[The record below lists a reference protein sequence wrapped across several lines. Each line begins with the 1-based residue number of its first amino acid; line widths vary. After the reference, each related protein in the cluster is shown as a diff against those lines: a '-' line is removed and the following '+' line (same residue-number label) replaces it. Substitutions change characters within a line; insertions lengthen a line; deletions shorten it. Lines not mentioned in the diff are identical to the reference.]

1 MSITSDSHTQIE
13 GPTETVSVLQ
23 PSVSSPSVR
32 VWNVRLMVF
41 SLVVVVVV
49 GGCLFGLYSWQ
60 SGRLSGGL
68 KQRAEMAERKGQ
80 VKQQAVWLERYLR
93 LEPNDVE
100 AFVKLGVASDESV
113 KSASDWEQA
122 RARLT
127 GAISKTGADSQW
139 QEQRLDLRKRLI
151 RRLLQGGS
159 FWATEV
165 KRQVVQ
171 LDAPPGDSQSL
182 KWLAQAA
189 LALDADSQ
197 GEQVEESEPGTQQG
211 YWARIA
217 SQPAETILL
226 EALAADPD
234 DFDLAI
240 ACLGI
245 ASEKPAD
252 TEADSDWSKLAE
264 LANDI
269 VDRLTN
275 LKQDGRAQL
284 AAYLFLRQ
292 KTGEDETARRLL
304 NEAVEGALER
314 LVLHEEEEKEIGKS
328 DGLGGQSTGLNSDRG
343 AAGLDLSVYEPS
355 WDWQLG
361 LLAAAT
367 AVEEQGDAQAASIYE
382 ELLLLSKTDVGPQQ
396 REQLYLSAGQFFW
409 DRDKR
414 PRAVE
419 IWGAG
424 AETLEDS
431 VALSSSLA
439 KGELAIG
446 ELSKAEDLLK
456 DLNSRIQRQASVLAG
471 PSGRRMNNATKS
483 SIRQELDQAS
493 WSAKVLTGQILL
505 RREEFN
511 AALGPLIDAFESSLT
526 VEPQER
532 LTCGLLLAGCYREQQ
547 LWDLT
552 AQTLDR
558 CISLQPDNSSLRRAA
573 ASAWRKLGALGR
585 ATERLDLMDDG
596 SWEAAFEIAQIQASA
611 EASQP
616 TELRD
621 LSDCQESLALARERY
636 SALPA
641 EQRQTSSDWSLSLME
656 TFYGSEYS
664 GDKRLA
670 RVEAISDM
678 YPDVAEV
685 QAAAIGSLA
694 AAGSMDAAL
703 QALERLEAI
712 AEPHNNPQ
720 NAATFVVAQATMAMA
735 QEKLDE
741 ALDLIRE
748 GMELLPSE
756 ARDLALKGADMAMRG
771 RQTRVAFEFLNGLPE
786 ESHDIGSLMALA
798 RIAVAVD
805 RDPTSELKITPAD
818 FAGWEKKLK
827 QLEGGVGGS
836 GTHWRF
842 VAIEG
847 LLNESRRTSN
857 GVSLLDRAQSLYQ
870 EIAKL
875 RPRWGP
881 AIALG
886 RRIAAAKGDHA
897 RAIELLGRGIRDGD
911 DQLSNVLL
919 LVSELYALNRIDEAA
934 KELARV
940 TEFSDT
946 VQQVSLWEIELAQ
959 KTGNA
964 SRALDLARAQAI
976 RNPKELNS
984 WLLLYETAMV
994 LANSSKPE
1002 LAQELRDEA
1011 WSALEKSLELTAGQ
1025 DLRVWDARFGFQL
1038 AAGNRVQAEQELI
1051 SMLAAGLPAE
1061 ASSMAASR
1069 GYFRLSDYSSAER
1082 YAKTA
1087 QQLVPASYE
1096 PHAEL
1101 AKIFERTGDRQAM
1114 VEELQAAYKLNPE
1127 NSAIRESLALALLSG
1142 LDEVP
1147 WDEIE
1152 NLLTKSVNPSPRM
1165 ELMLSALYL
1174 QSGDERQ
1181 KSKGLAELRLKA
1193 ASVATDEASIAQRL
1207 LARYFGDLW
1216 VRMPPDEQ
1224 GVRDVNNS
1232 SFSEAK
1238 RYYREL
1244 LRVAQPATLDIAGY
1258 AMLLMT
1264 AGQLDE
1270 SERIVNRLSPTGD
1283 GPLIALQ
1290 LKVQIAVRRG
1300 QDVQQLTSDWIE
1312 SFKKEGAFTEEQ
1324 LWSMAG
1330 QTLGQLGFPKQ
1341 ALHFIEKAYTRSPGN
1356 I

>member
-1 MSITSDSHTQIE
+1 MSIPSDSHTQIE
-13 GPTETVSVLQ
+13 DPAETVSVLQ

-32 VWNVRLMVF
+32 VWNVRLLVF

-60 SGRLSGGL
+60 AGRLSGGF
-68 KQRAEMAERKGQ
+68 KQRAEMAEREGQ
-80 VKQQAVWLERYLR
+80 LKQQALWLERYLR

-100 AFVKLGVASDESV
+100 AFVKLGIVSDETV
-113 KSASDWEQA
+113 KSASDWDQA
-122 RARLT
+122 RARLM

-151 RRLLQGGS
+151 RRLLEAGS
-159 FWATEV
+159 FWASEV

-171 LDAPPGDSQSL
+171 LDAPPNDPQAL

-189 LALDADSQ
+189 LALDADGRS
-197 GEQVEESEPGTQQG
+197 EEVEESESDTQQG
-211 YWARIA
+211 YWTRIA

-226 EALAADPD
+226 EALTANPD
-234 DFDLAI
+234 DFDLSI

-245 ASEKPAD
+245 VSEKPAD
-252 TEADSDWSKLAE
+252 TEADSDWSKLDE

-284 AAYLFLRQ
+284 AVYLFLRQ

-314 LVLHEEEEKEIGKS
+314 LVLHEEEKEIGKS
-328 DGLGGQSTGLNSDRG
+328 DDLDGQSTGLNSDRG
-343 AAGLDLSVYEPS
+343 VAGLDQSVYEPN

-367 AVEEQGDAQAASIYE
+367 AAEEQRDAQAASVYE
-382 ELLLLSKTDVGPQQ
+382 EMLLLSKTDVGPQQ

-446 ELSKAEDLLK
+446 ELSKVEDLLK
-456 DLNSRIQRQASVLAG
+456 DLDSRIQRQASVLAG
-471 PSGRRMNNATKS
+471 PAGRRMPITTKS
-483 SIRQELDQAS
+483 SIRKALDQAS
-493 WSAKVLTGQILL
+493 WTSKVVTGQILI
-505 RREEFN
+505 RREDFN
-511 AALGPLIDAFESSLT
+511 AASGTLADAFDSPLT

-532 LTCGLLLAGCYREQQ
+532 LTCGLLLAECYRELQ

-558 CISLQPDNSSLRRAA
+558 CISLEPDNAALRLAA
-573 ASAWRKLGALGR
+573 ASAWRTLGAIDR
-585 ATERLDLMDDG
+585 ATERLDLVDDG
-596 SWEAAFEIAQIQASA
+596 SWEAALEIAQIQASA
-611 EASQP
+611 EAKRP

-621 LSDCQESLALARERY
+621 FSGCQESLALARKRY

-641 EQRQTSSDWSLSLME
+641 EERLVSSDWSLSLLE
-656 TFYGSEYS
+656 TFYGTEYS
-664 GDKRLA
+664 GDKRVA
-670 RVEAISDM
+670 RVAELADM

-694 AAGSMDAAL
+694 AAGSMDAAR

-712 AEPHNNPQ
+712 ADPHNNPQ
-720 NAATFVVAQATMAMA
+720 DAATFVVSQATMAMA

-741 ALDLIRE
+741 AFDLIRD
-748 GMELLPSE
+748 GMKLLPSE

-805 RDPTSELKITPAD
+805 RDPTSELEITSDD
-818 FAGWEKKLK
+818 FEGWERKLK
-827 QLEGGVGGS
+827 QLEEGAGGS

-847 LLNESRRTSN
+847 LLNESPNNPNQR
-857 GVSLLDRAQSLYQ
+857 SLLDRAQKLYR
-870 EIAKL
+870 EIEEL

-886 RRIAAAKGDHA
+886 GRIAAAKGEHA
-897 RAIELLGRGIRDGD
+897 RAVELLGRGIRDGGGS
-911 DQLSNVLL
+911 LSNILL
-919 LVSELYALNRIDEAA
+919 LVSELYALDRIDEAA
-934 KELARV
+934 TELARI

-946 VQQVSLWEIELAQ
+946 VQQISLWEIELAQ
-959 KTGNA
+959 KSGNA
-964 SRALDLARAQAI
+964 KLALDLARAQA
-976 RNPKELNS
+976 NSKPQELNS
-984 WLLLYETAMV
+984 WLLLYQTAVV
-994 LANSSKPE
+994 LGNSSKPE
-1002 LAQELRDEA
+1002 DMQELRDEA
-1011 WSALEKSLELTAGQ
+1011 WGALEKCLELTAGQ
-1025 DLRVWDARFGFQL
+1025 DLGVWDARFGFQL
-1038 AAGNRVQAEQELI
+1038 AVGNREQAEQELI
-1051 SMLAAGLPAE
+1051 SMLGAGLPAA
-1061 ASSMAASR
+1061 ASSMAATR
-1069 GYFRLSDYSSAER
+1069 GYFRLGDYSSAER
-1082 YAKTA
+1082 YAKAA
-1087 QQLVPASYE
+1087 QQLVPTSYE

-1101 AKIFERTGDRQAM
+1101 AKIYERTGDRQAM

-1127 NSAIRESLALALLSG
+1127 NSAIRESLALAYFSG
-1142 LDEVP
+1142 LDDVP

-1152 NLLTKSVNPSPRM
+1152 NLLTKSVNTITKNGAY
-1165 ELMLSALYL
+1165 ALRAL
-1174 QSGDERQ
+1174 FAER
-1181 KSKGLAELRLKA
+1181 RR
-1193 ASVATDEASIAQRL
+1193 T
-1207 LARYFGDLW
+1207 
-1216 VRMPPDEQ
+1216 
-1224 GVRDVNNS
+1224 
-1232 SFSEAK
+1232 AK
-1238 RYYREL
+1238 E
-1244 LRVAQPATLDIAGY
+1244 
-1258 AMLLMT
+1258 
-1264 AGQLDE
+1264 
-1270 SERIVNRLSPTGD
+1270 
-1283 GPLIALQ
+1283 
-1290 LKVQIAVRRG
+1290 
-1300 QDVQQLTSDWIE
+1300 
-1312 SFKKEGAFTEEQ
+1312 
-1324 LWSMAG
+1324 
-1330 QTLGQLGFPKQ
+1330 
-1341 ALHFIEKAYTRSPGN
+1341 
-1356 I
+1356 